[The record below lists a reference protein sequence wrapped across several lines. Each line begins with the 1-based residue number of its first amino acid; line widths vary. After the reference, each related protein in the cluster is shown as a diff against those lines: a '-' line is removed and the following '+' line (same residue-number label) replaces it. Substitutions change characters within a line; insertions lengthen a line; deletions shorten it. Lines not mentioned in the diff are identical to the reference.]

1 MALPKVNT
9 PTYELKIPS
18 TGKKVSYRPFLV
30 KEEKTLLTAV
40 ESGDSLSMSRA
51 MQDIITSCTE
61 GAVNVKDLSPFD
73 LEYFFLQLRGRSVG
87 ENIVLRTP
95 RPTNFTDCCEEATEE
110 DICEFSID
118 INDISVDTSEV
129 KSPEIQITED
139 IGVKLLFPQV
149 ETVQKYSSGVEGE
162 DIKSENIFK
171 LIIECIDYIWDG
183 DEIYKA
189 KDSTKKELNEFLDS
203 LSSGQ
208 FNKIKEF
215 FESMPRLSH
224 DVDWTCPKCEKSKT
238 LTLTGIDSFFG

>member
-1 MALPKVNT
+1 MALPKVST

-30 KEEKTLLTAV
+30 KEEKTLLTAM
-40 ESGDSLSMSRA
+40 ESGDQTTMTRA

-61 GAVNVKDLSPFD
+61 GEVKVKDLAPFD

-87 ENIVLRTP
+87 ETLTVRAP
-95 RPTNFTDCCEEATEE
+95 RPSNFTSCCKEASEE
-110 DICEFSID
+110 DICELNINID
-118 INDISVDTSEV
+118 KISVDTSKV
-129 KSPEIQITED
+129 KAPEIQITDD
-139 IGVKLLFPQV
+139 IGIKMLFPQV
-149 ETVQKYSSGVEGE
+149 ETVQKYSGGLEGE
-162 DIKSENIFK
+162 EMKSENVFK
-171 LIIECIDYIWDG
+171 LIAECIEYIWDG
-183 DEIYKA
+183 EEIYKA
-189 KDSTKKELNEFLDS
+189 KDSTKKELNDFLDS

-208 FNKIKEF
+208 FNKVREF